1 MNEDEEN
8 EEHKVGDSTTT
19 PVEEVHQASPSSRE
33 EPPPPIGP
41 TLNKDQIILDSLD
54 IITNYLRNINDQKHY
69 LASMGFMLTSMR
81 DLLEASREHEVR
93 LSTFLQND
101 DRLQTRW
108 LLTYLGVLP
117 SYGDYA
123 LVLRDVPDTVV
134 VDQVS
139 GPVKESLL
147 KELVDDV
154 VHHIYAGGW
163 QVKAQRGLDL
173 KLDAKMDC
181 LREMSNV
188 DAFPFCTWLEM
199 LANEIKNEGMLEDK
213 FFEVSAF
220 CDFMNHSSSSGTES
234 TQDKS

>member
-8 EEHKVGDSTTT
+8 EEHKVGDSKTT
-19 PVEEVHQASPSSRE
+19 PVEEVHQPSPTSRE

-41 TLNKDQIILDSLD
+41 TLDKDQVIMESLD

-69 LASMGFMLTSMR
+69 LASMGFMLSSMR
-81 DLLEASREHEVR
+81 DLLKASREHEVR

-101 DRLQTRW
+101 DSLQTRW
-108 LLTYLGVLP
+108 LLTYLEVLP

-134 VDQVS
+134 VDQIP

-147 KELVDDV
+147 KELVDDA

-181 LREMSNV
+181 LREISNV
-188 DAFPFCTWLEM
+188 DAFPFTTWLDM
-199 LANEIKNEGMLEDK
+199 LANEITNEGMLEDK
-213 FFEVSAF
+213 FFEVSSF
-220 CDFMNHSSSSGTES
+220 CDFMNHSSASGAES
-234 TQDKS
+234 

>member
-19 PVEEVHQASPSSRE
+19 PVEEVHQPSPTSRE

-41 TLNKDQIILDSLD
+41 TLDKDQIILESLD
-54 IITNYLRNINDQKHY
+54 IITSYLKNINDQKHY
-69 LASMGFMLTSMR
+69 LASMGFMLNSMK
-81 DLLEASREHEVR
+81 DLLAASREHEVR

-101 DRLQTRW
+101 DSLQARW
-108 LLTYLGVLP
+108 LLTYLEVLP

-134 VDQVS
+134 VDQIP

-147 KELVDDV
+147 KELVDDA

-173 KLDAKMDC
+173 KLDAKMDS
-181 LREMSNV
+181 LREISNV
-188 DAFPFCTWLEM
+188 DAFPFSTWLEM
-199 LANEIKNEGMLEDK
+199 LANEITNESMLENK
-213 FFEVSAF
+213 FFEVTSF
-220 CDFMNHSSSSGTES
+220 CDFMNHSSTSGTEG
-234 TQDKS
+234 

>member
-19 PVEEVHQASPSSRE
+19 PVEEVHQPSPTSRE

-41 TLNKDQIILDSLD
+41 TLDKDKIILDSLD
-54 IITNYLRNINDQKHY
+54 IITNYLGNINDQKHY
-69 LASMGFMLTSMR
+69 LASMGFMLHSMR

-93 LSTFLQND
+93 LSTFLKND
-101 DRLQTRW
+101 DSLQTRW

-134 VDQVS
+134 VDQVP

-147 KELVDDV
+147 KELVDDA

-173 KLDAKMDC
+173 KLDGKMDS

-199 LANEIKNEGMLEDK
+199 LANEIKNEGMLENK
-213 FFEVSAF
+213 FFEVSSF
-220 CDFMNHSSSSGTES
+220 CDFMNHSSASSTGS